1 MKLNEDK
8 CYLLVEEYKHESIW
22 TKIGDAKIWE
32 PNKQKLLKVHI
43 DETLFF
49 DDHFSNLCKEAG
61 TKLSALARLSS
72 YMTLTQRRVLMKFFI
87 EDQEK
92 NQSLTRALTKIILSA
107 FTTETFKVWLSNYI
121 EK

>member
-43 DETLFF
+43 DATLFF